1 MPKVV
6 YTPAKGLVQEAGSG
20 ISLATLPFAVVQ
32 AQNTSSGSV
41 SQPGVYTVSG
51 TAVITSVLPDAAA
64 VPGGLFVFRNLS
76 AHAHAVTGSVTGNIF
91 TNGTSAGKNI
101 ALRNVVGS
109 SVSLLSDGLNYC
121 IVANSGS
128 LTVS

>member
-6 YTPAKGLVQEAGSG
+6 YTPEKGLVQEAGSG
-20 ISLATLPFAVVQ
+20 ISFSTLPFAVAQ
-32 AQNTSSGSV
+32 TQNTSSGSV

-51 TAVITSVLPDAAA
+51 TAVVTTVLPNAAT
-64 VPGGLFVFRNLS
+64 VPGGLFVFRSLS
-76 AHAHAVTGSVTGNIF
+76 TQAHALTGSVVGNIF
-91 TNGTSAGKNI
+91 TDGTAAGKNV

-109 SVSLLSDGLNYC
+109 SVSLLSDGLSYC
-121 IVANSGS
+121 IVAKSGS

>member
-20 ISLATLPFAVVQ
+20 ISFSTLPFAVVQ
-32 AQNTSSGSV
+32 TQNTSSGSV

-51 TAVITSVLPDAAA
+51 TAVVTTVLPNAAT
-64 VPGGLFVFRNLS
+64 VPGGLFVFRSLS
-76 AHAHAVTGSVTGNIF
+76 TQAHALTGSVVGNIF
-91 TNGTSAGKNI
+91 TDGTALGKNV

-109 SVSLLSDGLNYC
+109 SVSLLSDGLSYC
-121 IVANSGS
+121 IVAKSGS

>member
-20 ISLATLPFAVVQ
+20 ISFSTLPFAVVQ
-32 AQNTSSGSV
+32 TQNTSSGSV

-51 TAVITSVLPDAAA
+51 AAVVTTVLPDAAV
-64 VPGGLFVFRNLS
+64 VPGGLFVFRSLS
-76 AHAHAVTGSVTGNIF
+76 TQAHALTGSVVGNIF
-91 TNGTSAGKNI
+91 TDGTAAGKNV

-109 SVSLLSDGLNYC
+109 SVSLLSDGLSYC
-121 IVANSGS
+121 IVAKSGS

>member
-20 ISLATLPFAVVQ
+20 ISFSTLPFAVVQ
-32 AQNTSSGSV
+32 TQNTSSGSV

-51 TAVITSVLPDAAA
+51 TAVVTTVLPDAAV
-64 VPGGLFVFRNLS
+64 VPGGLFVFRSLS
-76 AHAHAVTGSVTGNIF
+76 EKAHALTGSVVGNIF
-91 TNGTSAGKNI
+91 TDGTAAGKNV

-109 SVSLLSDGLNYC
+109 SVSLLSDGLSYC
-121 IVANSGS
+121 IFAKSGS